1 MSSGAIG
8 RSGPRKAHRFS
19 VSLPGEQYGQLL
31 VLARKNRVSTAWVV
45 REAIERLLS
54 DDMPLFHLRR
64 PQ

>member
-1 MSSGAIG
+1 MSSRVSSESAQKQM
-8 RSGPRKAHRFS
+8 RRFS
-19 VSLPGEQYGQLL
+19 VSVPSEQYDDLL
-31 VLARKNRVSTAWVV
+31 ALARKNRVSRAWVV

>member
-1 MSSGAIG
+1 MSS
-8 RSGPRKAHRFS
+8 RVSGESAQKQMRRFS
-19 VSLPGEQYGQLL
+19 VSVPSEQYDDLL
-31 VLARKNRVSTAWVV
+31 VLARKNRVSRAWVV

>member
-1 MSSGAIG
+1 MSS
-8 RSGPRKAHRFS
+8 RVSGESAQKQMRRFS
-19 VSLPGEQYGQLL
+19 VSVPSEQYDDLL
-31 VLARKNRVSTAWVV
+31 ALARKNRVSRAWVV

>member
-1 MSSGAIG
+1 MSS
-8 RSGPRKAHRFS
+8 RVSGESAQKQMRRFS
-19 VSLPGEQYGQLL
+19 VSVPSEQYDDLL
-31 VLARKNRVSTAWVV
+31 VLARKNRVSIAWVV